1 MRHTR
6 LFRKEHCVFRL
17 SFHAVFV
24 TKFRRHCL
32 SPEIRAFLFSS
43 IRRNARSVK
52 VKIGEINGESDHVH
66 FLLEIS
72 PTDRLSN
79 VLGILKCC
87 TAREIHDN
95 FDLSMYYY
103 GRHRRTLW
111 SSGYFVVST
120 GGATLETIKKYIQKQ
135 NKH

>member
-1 MRHTR
+1 MRNAH

-17 SFHAVFV
+17 TFHAIFV

-43 IRRNARSVK
+43 IPRIARSVK
-52 VKIGEINGESDHVH
+52 VKVLEINGEADHVH
-66 FLLEIS
+66 FLLEIA

-79 VLGILKCC
+79 ILGILKCR
-87 TAREIHDN
+87 TACEIHDN
-95 FDLSMYYY
+95 FDLSKYYY

-120 GGATLETIKKYIQKQ
+120 GGAPLDTVKKYIQNQ
-135 NKH
+135 NHR